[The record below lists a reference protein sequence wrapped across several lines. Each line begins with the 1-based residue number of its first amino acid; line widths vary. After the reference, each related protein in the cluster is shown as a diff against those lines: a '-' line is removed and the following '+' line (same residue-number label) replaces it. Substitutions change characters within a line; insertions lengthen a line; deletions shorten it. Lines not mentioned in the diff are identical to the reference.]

1 MSVKHLTAALAAT
14 VALAGGVTAQA
25 QTAAA
30 PAAAAQPAVR
40 HGAPIAGVCTLSP
53 EAVAG
58 TSTVGKY
65 VTTRLQ
71 QIAAQVN
78 AELSGEKT
86 AIDNEAKAIQALPQ
100 GGDQA
105 ALQARV
111 TALQTRA
118 DAFNRKAAQREQEI
132 QVTEQ
137 KALQRISSEMN
148 PLVRDAYQSK
158 NCAILLQREAVLMA
172 NPAMDITAQV
182 VTALN
187 AKITQFTFDRER
199 LDNQAAA
206 AAK

>member
-1 MSVKHLTAALAAT
+1 MSAKHITAAIAAI
-14 VALAGGVTAQA
+14 VAVSGGVAAQA

-30 PAAAAQPAVR
+30 PAAAAASVR
-40 HGAPIAGVCTLSP
+40 HGAPIAGLCTLSP

-65 VTTRLQ
+65 VSTRLQ

-132 QVTEQ
+132 QATEQ
-137 KALQRISSEMN
+137 KALQRISNEMN

-158 NCAILLQREAVLMA
+158 NCAILIQREAVLMA

-199 LDNQAAA
+199 LDAQAAA

>member
-1 MSVKHLTAALAAT
+1 MSVKQISAAMVAVAAL
-14 VALAGGVTAQA
+14 VAGQAQA
-25 QTAAA
+25 QTAA
-30 PAAAAQPAVR
+30 PAAPAVR
-40 HGAPIAGVCTLSP
+40 HGAAIAGLCTLSP

-65 VTTRLQ
+65 VSTRLQ

-86 AIDNEAKAIQALPQ
+86 AIDNEAKALQAAPQ

-105 ALQARV
+105 ALQTRL

-118 DAFNRKAAQREQEI
+118 EAFNRKAGQREQEI
-132 QVTEQ
+132 QATEQ
-137 KALQRISSEMN
+137 KALARISTEMN
-148 PLVRDAYQSK
+148 PLVRTAYEAKGCS
-158 NCAILLQREAVLMA
+158 ILLQREAVLMA
-172 NPAMDITAQV
+172 NPASDITPDV

-199 LDNQAAA
+199 LDAQAAA
-206 AAK
+206 AK